1 MKSMCRSS
9 LHRRLNEWEAAAKCR
24 YDSGL
29 RIRKPTLLPLKHMQ
43 NMSKKVASASVIG
56 VSPFSQCWALT
67 HGVTLAALR
76 ASGSLSASLV
86 GARYLIHNFPALATY
101 FGRTRPRVVL
111 K

>member
-1 MKSMCRSS
+1 MKSMYRSS

-24 YDSGL
+24 CDSGL

-43 NMSKKVASASVIG
+43 NMSRKVASASVIC

-76 ASGSLSASLV
+76 E
-86 GARYLIHNFPALATY
+86 LAIRLTC
-101 FGRTRPRVVL
+101 GGPLLDT
-111 K
+111 